1 MCVSEK
7 TLQKWVKEDIEA
19 KLKPIAGYLNSVLR
33 NLRRKSFVSALSEL
47 IEAKKRADNS
57 FGGMPVEIIVKD
69 DRVYPLKEGVEGE
82 KKELYSF
89 ISTTITEFIGNIR
102 IELIEPDKKFT
113 YATDGRINRTP
124 KVYVSYFD
132 ETGRTPISRF
142 PLKAAFIRGNG
153 RLVENPRTGEDGI
166 ADINIEWIDPSNSET
181 TIKVSI
187 DYERLGIKEG
197 DVITSPGI
205 LIPLTKLQTV
215 AVFVN
220 INAPDFLD
228 RLREIL
234 RDAGYDVVISNTSD
248 VVRVREEL
256 HADNLLT
263 VEIKSSATGPDAFGL
278 YTGCVSGNARMF
290 LTSGRELFTISCP
303 TVREEHISRD
313 GAVSAAL
320 SRFQT
325 LCIREIEN
333 RIKAPQR

>member
-1 MCVSEK
+1 
-7 TLQKWVKEDIEA
+7 
-19 KLKPIAGYLNSVLR
+19 
-33 NLRRKSFVSALSEL
+33 
-47 IEAKKRADNS
+47 
-57 FGGMPVEIIVKD
+57 MPVEIIIKD

-82 KKELYSF
+82 KTELYSF

-113 YATDGRINRTP
+113 YATDGRINKTP

-220 INAPDFLD
+220 INAPDFID
-228 RLREIL
+228 RLKEIL
-234 RDAGYDVVISNTSD
+234 RDAGYDVVISDSSD
-248 VVRVREEL
+248 VVKVREEL

-263 VEIKSSATGPDAFGL
+263 VEIKRSATGPDAFGL
-278 YTGCVSGNARMF
+278 YTGYVSGNARMF
-290 LTSGRELFTISCP
+290 LTSGKELFTISCP

-325 LCIREIEN
+325 SCIKEIEN